1 MLPDPDERQVAPTLD
16 GIRRDHVA
24 RYEWAR
30 QYVRNRTVT
39 DFGCGVGYGTRLLA
53 DVAAVAVGVDCDK
66 PAINYARQHY
76 SVTGADFVW
85 NDAGAAAERSE
96 CAVAVAF
103 EMIEHMP
110 DPLPFLRALNADTL
124 LASVPNEHVFP
135 WHDGIK
141 FHHRHYT
148 PEDFENL
155 LNVAGWEVVEWWAQ
169 AGPESDPV
177 RDTQGRTQIVVA
189 KRSAEPKGGTWRS
202 LPPPPDVRY
211 AVQPWRHPTG
221 KVPETVMLCG
231 LGPSKYELTE
241 GMVRHDFAPWW
252 DELWTVNKGID
263 FLPQADVAWIMDD
276 VYDYATRHPAYGES
290 MRRFGGQI
298 IGQTTLPNDGSIPFT
313 EYPLEAVLQHW
324 GMSCHN
330 WLHTISIGY
339 ILAYAGFIGV
349 KRLML
354 AGVDL
359 SWPHRPDLSEAG
371 NAVVCYWIGR
381 LEGAGCGVEINS
393 TSTLNATHMHGRYEW
408 RHLYG
413 YLRQPELI
421 RA

>member
-1 MLPDPDERQVAPTLD
+1 
-16 GIRRDHVA
+16 
-24 RYEWAR
+24 
-30 QYVRNRTVT
+30 
-39 DFGCGVGYGTRLLA
+39 
-53 DVAAVAVGVDCDK
+53 
-66 PAINYARQHY
+66 
-76 SVTGADFVW
+76 
-85 NDAGAAAERSE
+85 
-96 CAVAVAF
+96 
-103 EMIEHMP
+103 
-110 DPLPFLRALNADTL
+110 
-124 LASVPNEHVFP
+124 
-135 WHDGIK
+135 
-141 FHHRHYT
+141 
-148 PEDFENL
+148 
-155 LNVAGWEVVEWWAQ
+155 
-169 AGPESDPV
+169 
-177 RDTQGRTQIVVA
+177 
-189 KRSAEPKGGTWRS
+189 
-202 LPPPPDVRY
+202 
-211 AVQPWRHPTG
+211 
-221 KVPETVMLCG
+221 
-231 LGPSKYELTE
+231 
-241 GMVRHDFAPWW
+241 
-252 DELWTVNKGID
+252 
-263 FLPQADVAWIMDD
+263 MDD

-349 KRLML
+349 RRLML